1 VTRATSDGERPHA
14 AAQLLVVC
22 CVLGGL
28 FCGWT
33 HDGRANTALSA
44 DIQPQPMAEALAEF
58 ADQTGLQ
65 FIYVSRIVKER
76 GSRGARAGL
85 TPAAALQSLLD
96 GTGLDF
102 QFLNR
107 RTVRIFEIVTAAPTS
122 PSIAAVAPITNVK
135 RRASS
140 FPQADEVIVQGS
152 RIVHG
157 LGNTEDIR
165 SIASSVSVVNGDS
178 LEAQKLEQLS
188 DYAAYLP
195 GVSHVSFGSP
205 GLGAVILR
213 GITSFPENATGAFY
227 LDDAPMGPNGPWADA
242 CCEVLD
248 LMPYDL
254 DRVEVRRGPQGTQY
268 GANSLS
274 GLIRYVLTEP
284 SFGEFEAHVGAD
296 GSAIHGASGAGASLR
311 VMVNAPLV
319 KDVLAVR
326 VSAYDSYRPGFIDN
340 AYSGASDTNAVRQS
354 GERFSLLWHP
364 SESVAVKVTA
374 FWPRID
380 ANSEAVTSSAGVAIV
395 PETGDANIVK
405 SSGSFGD
412 LTEYHAFQSPFRK
425 SIDYY
430 AATVNWNPGS
440 FEILSATA
448 WSRTRSH
455 SASDQTL
462 FLGASFPEWSDGA
475 IPPGLVAFERDIA
488 FEKFTEELHV
498 ASPAGKRFAWLLG
511 GFYTHE
517 TATDQMAQHAFD
529 NNYQPIAAFAPG
541 ISSSTRRSTYDEWA
555 AFGELTWHFTD
566 HIDLTGGIRFAHND
580 QQFTLDE
587 SSIFETAYVTG
598 QSDEGTATWMLAATY
613 RFTPDVMLYG
623 RVATGSQPGSPNG
636 VLRILND
643 EPVTAPQDLPPT
655 VAAETVTNYELGLKS
670 EFLDRAALLDL
681 SVFYIDWDNIQLETS
696 FDDGTFGLANGGT
709 AVSQGVELAT
719 SYAPFA
725 GLKLGYSA
733 AFTQSELTTVS
744 PGAEYLLPGYQL
756 ADIPRWSMALTTN
769 YDWALTDVWD
779 GHVGGTLRW
788 IDKRWDA
795 IGVQSRS
802 AGGGPTMEMPA
813 YSVVDLNASI
823 ERGPLL
829 LRAFILNL
837 TDTRANLHS
846 FVQGDATNPPASVQ
860 ARILQPRTI
869 GVGFDYAF

>member
-1 VTRATSDGERPHA
+1 
-14 AAQLLVVC
+14 
-22 CVLGGL
+22 
-28 FCGWT
+28 
-33 HDGRANTALSA
+33 
-44 DIQPQPMAEALAEF
+44 M
-58 ADQTGLQ
+58 
-65 FIYVSRIVKER
+65 
-76 GSRGARAGL
+76 
-85 TPAAALQSLLD
+85 
-96 GTGLDF
+96 
-102 QFLNR
+102 
-107 RTVRIFEIVTAAPTS
+107 
-122 PSIAAVAPITNVK
+122 
-135 RRASS
+135 
-140 FPQADEVIVQGS
+140 FPFPESDEVIVRGS
-152 RIVHG
+152 RTAYD
-157 LGNTEDIR
+157 LGDAENIR
-165 SIASSVSVVNGDS
+165 NIAASVSFVNGDS

-195 GVSHVSFGSP
+195 GVNHVGFGSP

-254 DRVEVRRGPQGTQY
+254 ERVEVRRGPQGTHY

-284 SFGEFEAHVGAD
+284 RLGEFEAHVGAD

-326 VSAYDSYRPGFIDN
+326 VSAYDSYKPGFIDN
-340 AYSGASDTNAVRQS
+340 AFSGASDTNAVRQS
-354 GERFSLLWHP
+354 GGRFSLLWRP
-364 SESVAVKVTA
+364 AESVAVKVTA

-380 ANSEAVTSSAGVAIV
+380 ADSEAVISSAGVTIV

-430 AATVNWNPGS
+430 AATVNWNAGS

-455 SASDQTL
+455 SASDHTL
-462 FLGASFPEWSDGA
+462 FLGTSFPEWSDGA
-475 IPPGLVAFERDIA
+475 IPPGLVAFNRDIE

-498 ASPAGKRFAWLLG
+498 VSTASTQITWLLG

-517 TATDQMAQHAFD
+517 SAVDQSAQHAFD
-529 NNYQPIAAFAPG
+529 NNYQPIAAFAPA
-541 ISSSTRRSTYDEWA
+541 ISSSIRRSTYDEWA

-580 QQFTLDE
+580 QNFTLDE

-598 QSDEGTATWMLAATY
+598 ESEEGTATWMLAAGY
-613 RFTPDVMLYG
+613 RFTPDVMLYS

-670 EFLDRAALLDL
+670 EFLNRAALLDF
-681 SVFYIDWDNIQLETS
+681 SVFYIDWDDIQLGTS
-696 FDDGTFGLANGGT
+696 FDDGTFGWANGGK

-719 SYAPFA
+719 TYAPLR

-733 AFTQSELTTVS
+733 AYTQSELTKVS
-744 PGAEYLLPGYQL
+744 PGSDPLLPGYQL

-769 YDWALTDVWD
+769 FDWPLTDVWD
-779 GHVGGTLRW
+779 AHVGGALRW

-802 AGGGPTMEMPA
+802 AGGGPTMEMA
-813 YSVVDLNASI
+813 SYSVIDLNASI
-823 ERGPLL
+823 ARGPLL
-829 LRAFILNL
+829 LRAFVRNL

-846 FVQGDATNPPASVQ
+846 FVQGDPVNPPASVQ